1 MQTVDKSVVSRIYGN
16 GRGWVFSPNHFLDL
30 GGRQAVD
37 VTLHRL
43 AKTGTIR
50 RLARGLYDYPKHHP
64 TFGTLSPDPD
74 AVAKALAGKHGV
86 RLQPSGAYA
95 ANLLG
100 LSEQVPAKIV
110 FLTDG
115 PSKRIKL
122 GAQEISLKRTAPR
135 NLAMAGRL
143 NGLVI
148 QALRYLGK
156 ARVSEQT
163 VWRLQRQLQPADLK
177 SLRKDV
183 IHAPAW
189 IGDVLR
195 RLSAKS

>member
-16 GRGWVFSPNHFLDL
+16 GRGWAFSPNQFLDL

-43 AKTGTIR
+43 AKAGTIR

-122 GAQEISLKRTAPR
+122 DAQEISLKRTAPR

-163 VWRLQRQLQPADLK
+163 VRHLQRQLQPADLK
-177 SLRKDV
+177 SLRKDAV
-183 IHAPAW
+183 HAPAW

-195 RLSAKS
+195 RLSAES